1 MSNNDNI
8 RDLLN
13 EENHDK
19 YYKWK
24 KLPPV
29 ETYLKKLL
37 SFCHKCGI
45 DFGGYKS
52 VLTHWTNDHREEEP
66 KFQCKFSICE
76 YVCHKGDQVRSD
88 NPEAFILILDQSQ
101 LKDHINNHLLNAG
114 RHTKC
119 PMCGKVF
126 NKAKLTPHI
135 KQVSSDESHPCQSG
149 SFNLSD
155 RRCIQRSR
163 RQSSVR
169 NVGKDSKKRG
179 T

>member
-1 MSNNDNI
+1 MCRCDSCGEPQLSELQGKHILLCVKNRQATNEIDEIIRYIDQSETIITHDFI

-37 SFCHKCGI
+37 SVCHKCGI

-52 VLTHWTNDHREEEP
+52 VLNHWTKDHREEEP

-76 YVCHKGDQVRSD
+76 YVCHKGDQVRID
-88 NPEAFILILDQSQ
+88 QPVALLILTFDQ
-101 LKDHINNHLLNAG
+101 
-114 RHTKC
+114 
-119 PMCGKVF
+119 P
-126 NKAKLTPHI
+126 
-135 KQVSSDESHPCQSG
+135 
-149 SFNLSD
+149 
-155 RRCIQRSR
+155 
-163 RQSSVR
+163 
-169 NVGKDSKKRG
+169 
-179 T
+179 

>member
-1 MSNNDNI
+1 MKNRQATNEIDEIIRYCDQSETIIKHDNI

-37 SFCHKCGI
+37 SVCHKCGI

-52 VLTHWTNDHREEEP
+52 VLNHWTKDHGEEEP

-76 YVCHKGDQVRSD
+76 YVCHKGDQVR
-88 NPEAFILILDQSQ
+88 IDQSEVFVLTFDQPQ
-101 LKDHINNHLLNAG
+101 LKDHVNNHLLNAG

-135 KQVSSDESHPCQSG
+135 KQVKHSTKP
-149 SFNLSD
+149 
-155 RRCIQRSR
+155 IQI
-163 RQSSVR
+163 Q
-169 NVGKDSKKRG
+169 
-179 T
+179 

>member
-1 MSNNDNI
+1 M
-8 RDLLN
+8 
-13 EENHDK
+13 
-19 YYKWK
+19 
-24 KLPPV
+24 

-52 VLTHWTNDHREEEP
+52 VLNHWTNDHREEEP

-76 YVCHKGDQVRSD
+76 YVCHKGDQVRIDQS
-88 NPEAFILILDQSQ
+88 EAFILILDQLQ

-135 KQVSSDESHPCQSG
+135 KQASSK
-149 SFNLSD
+149 
-155 RRCIQRSR
+155 I
-163 RQSSVR
+163 
-169 NVGKDSKKRG
+169 
-179 T
+179 